1 IADNAFSEILNYIKP
16 GVKEIDVSNELE
28 RLMRAQGATSS
39 SFDTIV
45 ASGYRGALPHGVA
58 SEKEIQTGELV
69 TMDLGADYRSYCSDI
84 KRTIGVGGVN
94 AELKNICDVV
104 LQAQLRGVSDVKG
117 GVTGEEADG

>member
-69 TMDLGADYRSYCSDI
+69 TMDLGALYNGYCSDI
-84 KRTIGVGGVN
+84 TRTIAVGEGN
-94 AELKNICDVV
+94 EELKKIYDVI
-104 LQAQLRGVSDVKG
+104 LRSEERRVGEKG
-117 GVTGEEADG
+117 TVQTIQ